1 MSKKF
6 VKGNHLLKYPSVFSR
21 WYLFLRGKS
30 DAKRG
35 LLDKNDND
43 FWVSAF
49 INKEIYTALA
59 DIEYERD
66 IFYTNNTN
74 LMLKMD
80 RVDLIKRCIEKRKP
94 TDVSMPHT
102 FPSKSSYVGIADS
115 FTQFIMDNC
124 LHNVLVSQEFVKS
137 KKHEYHEDVLFR
149 LDISKLEN
157 KFTLMRDY
165 TSANARATRVY
176 DILVAR
182 LSVYWSGVRRFARKN
197 EPEKFP
203 VTFDEDSMF
212 GLKSVQDAISKY
224 FVDME
229 DAEYGEKYLPAFE

>member
-1 MSKKF
+1 MKYKHART
-6 VKGNHLLKYPSVFSR
+6 KHLLKYPNIFVRCF
-21 WYLFLRGKS
+21 LFMRGKS
-30 DAKRG
+30 DAKCE
-35 LLDKNDND
+35 LLSKTDDD
-43 FWVSAF
+43 FWVSAY

-59 DIEYERD
+59 DIEFERD
-66 IFYTNNTN
+66 IFYTSNTN
-74 LMLKMD
+74 LMFKMD
-80 RVDLIKRCIEKRKP
+80 RIDLTKICVGKRK
-94 TDVSMPHT
+94 TIDVTMPHT
-102 FPSKSSYVGIADS
+102 FSAKSSYVGVADS

-137 KKHEYHEDVLFR
+137 KKQEYHEDVLLR

-165 TSANARATRVY
+165 TAAYARATRIY

-182 LSVYWSGVRRFARKN
+182 LSVYWSGVRQFEQRN
-197 EPEKFP
+197 EPKKFP

-212 GLKSVQDAISKY
+212 GLKLVKDTISKY

-229 DAEYGEKYLPAFE
+229 DAEYGKKYLQAT